1 VEHSWSLELFY
12 IPGVPFSD
20 IGAGR
25 YTVSD
30 GHEMRGLGTAEI
42 FFFWNGTRVYSR
54 GREFT
59 LAAERQ
65 DPDFLIG
72 PRNEKQRKTTKKKD
86 RPLKFVIH
94 HSKLQAGTSD
104 DYHHT

>member
-1 VEHSWSLELFY
+1 VKHSWSLELFY

-20 IGAGR
+20 IGAVG

-42 FFFWNGTRVYSR
+42 FYFFFGT

-65 DPDFLIG
+65 EPDFLIG
-72 PRNEKQRKTTKKKD
+72 PRNEKQRKKD

-94 HSKLQAGTSD
+94 HSKLQAGTSAD
-104 DYHHT
+104 DHHT

>member
-1 VEHSWSLELFY
+1 VEHSRSLELFY

-30 GHEMRGLGTAEI
+30 GHEMRGLGTADI
-42 FFFWNGTRVYSR
+42 FFWHGTRVYSR
-54 GREFT
+54 GRATRAGFFDWP
-59 LAAERQ
+59 A
-65 DPDFLIG
+65 
-72 PRNEKQRKTTKKKD
+72 QRKTTKKQREKKD

-94 HSKLQAGTSD
+94 RSKLQAGTSD
-104 DYHHT
+104 DDNHT